1 MYGFHAP
8 QEKIE
13 PRFWKST
20 QDFSDVNT
28 GRFVRNAVLSGMTY
42 GGNDLVP
49 AFLKTCD
56 AIHPLCGSEDFDGVA
71 QSIYGSVL
79 DSVNTSGTKAIIK
92 SVVQPWN
99 SSVVWAPGG
108 TGVNSWLAVK
118 LPEAT
123 LVERYLVASTSST
136 CPLSWKLQGSL
147 DGTTWTDIHTVET
160 TGTWTAAREEKTF
173 TIPEATRGTYL
184 WYRLYITASNATT
197 MSISTLRL
205 FRVQSLCD
213 RGQLRIDASA
223 ANPLLLSF
231 MNGFGVDGV
240 TPVDYTETLSEAI
253 TTSPGYF
260 DSYGTPITVITTPTP
275 IDVYAKRT
283 AGGSV
288 SIELVVAAQSDVP
301 YLPGRMTSYLQNG
314 MICTTET
321 TLTSAFHPPY
331 TVWGGAGDTS
341 AYLRCPQS
349 NLKRADGEPFF
360 VSKTYGVNYNSFGA
374 DGYIN
379 LCVEELDGSTLWLP
393 VRCPNNYSYVTNN
406 LNRYIKRLFVPVQSA
421 SDRASGNVIYAP
433 KTPLRYRFSGGK
445 MYQRD
450 NIAGSAWSLVQKVK
464 LGTFVANGTDFYQV
478 QPVKPFCILAMTLS
492 DVTNYIEE

>member
-1 MYGFHAP
+1 MSRMYGFHAP

-56 AIHPLCGSEDFDGVA
+56 AIHPLVGT
-71 QSIYGSVL
+71 QSIDEDTQSCYGGLL
-79 DSVNTSGTKAIIK
+79 DSVNSSATIMAIK

-99 SSVVWAPGG
+99 TSIVWAPGG

-205 FRVQSLCD
+205 FRAQSLCD
-213 RGQLRIDASA
+213 RGQLRLDASA
-223 ANPLLLSF
+223 ASPLLLSF
-231 MNGFGVDGV
+231 MDGFGVDGV
-240 TPVDYTETLSEAI
+240 TPVNYEETLSSAI
-253 TTSPGYF
+253 VKAVGDY
-260 DSYGTPITVITTPTP
+260 DSGDVPITGNSVVPVDIL
-275 IDVYAKRT
+275 AKRNSSGEVVISLE
-283 AGGSV
+283 AANNSDLAYLSGGMKGTIDRGFSAV
-288 SIELVVAAQSDVP
+288 S
-301 YLPGRMTSYLQNG
+301 GSY
-314 MICTTET
+314 
-321 TLTSAFHPPY
+321 S
-331 TVWGGAGDTS
+331 VWGREDSNSSIGSGTFEIKKTDNTPFYCSKLRCSFRGYYGSS
-341 AYLRCPQS
+341 AYVKEVAGTWTTFMSTSSAMSYTTFNMNRFL
-349 NLKRADGEPFF
+349 LGIKFAID
-360 VSKTYGVNYNSFGA
+360 
-374 DGYIN
+374 
-379 LCVEELDGSTLWLP
+379 LD
-393 VRCPNNYSYVTNN
+393 
-406 LNRYIKRLFVPVQSA
+406 I
-421 SDRASGNVIYAP
+421 
-433 KTPLRYRFSGGK
+433 TPAVFYTKSSPYKYRISGGK
-445 MYQRD
+445 VYQKGVAD
-450 NIAGSAWSLVQKVK
+450 TSWSTTQKIKIASAVW
-464 LGTFVANGTDFYQV
+464 NGTDLYQINPRSSMMM
-478 QPVKPFCILAMTLS
+478 QWMTMGNNVAYLDS
-492 DVTNYIEE
+492 